1 MKKLLSSLLALALG
15 LSLAVLP
22 ASALE
27 LDQARELLAVHYVD
41 GVPPEVLELPS
52 LDAILKAIDDPY
64 TFYMTP
70 EQYDAFNQSVNGQ
83 TVVGIGATVETAYN
97 GGYRVMSVLPNSP
110 AQEAGIR
117 PGDIITAA
125 NGTAMSPEVDPRIPV
140 SGQEGTSVTLTINRN
155 GQTLELTLTR
165 RAVPIPIVTY
175 EQRDGAGVIDCIS
188 FGSTTASSVQ
198 EAILSMDGDT
208 SVWIMDL
215 RSNPGGDSRST
226 AASVSLFTGG
236 GIMLYFRDGAGHY
249 NYTYTL
255 PDFPDMTDKPVIV
268 LTSEHSASGSEL
280 FAGGIRT
287 YDAGIALGQ
296 RTFGKGT
303 AQIVF
308 EERNCPY
315 MKNGEAMK
323 ITAYRFF
330 APDGATNHVT
340 GVLPT
345 LLISPENTDKAA
357 MLLTHPEPRRLDG
370 YWKLVLSGQTFYLKS
385 SDAREEENQA
395 AFTELLEALPLS
407 AALYKGSGAATW
419 TLVSP
424 EQAASELGLSFTPR
438 TFTDTED
445 SQFTREIDILAT
457 YHILKGFGD
466 GTFRP
471 GETISRAQF
480 CAMAASALGLPASAG
495 KPGRFSDVPDSAWY
509 AGAVNAMANMGFV
522 SGSGGTFRPGQAITY
537 QEMTSILSRVA
548 AWVSMDGY
556 NLDGLLLTPEEV
568 EKYSDFAP
576 WAQAPARNLDELN
589 ALAGDLAPTD
599 PGTREIAAAMLC
611 RLMERTHLIWN

>member
-97 GGYRVMSVLPNSP
+97 GGYRVMSVLPDSP

-125 NGTAMSPEVDPRIPV
+125 DGTAMSPEVDPRIPV

-445 SQFTREIDILAT
+445 SQFAREIDILST

-556 NLDGLLLTPEEV
+556 DLDGLLLTPEEV

>member
-52 LDAILKAIDDPY
+52 LDAILEAIGDPY

-70 EQYDAFNQSVNGQ
+70 EQYQSFNQSVNGQ
-83 TVVGIGATVETAYN
+83 TVVGIGATVETAYD

>member
-27 LDQARELLAVHYVD
+27 LDQARELLAIHYVD

-97 GGYRVMSVLPNSP
+97 GGYRVMSVLPDSP

-125 NGTAMSPEVDPRIPV
+125 DGTAMSPEVDPRIPV
-140 SGQEGTSVTLTINRN
+140 SGLEGTSVTLTINRN

-445 SQFTREIDILAT
+445 SQFAREIDILST

-556 NLDGLLLTPEEV
+556 DLDGLLLTPEEV

>member
-70 EQYDAFNQSVNGQ
+70 EQYNAFDQSVNGQ

-97 GGYRVMSVLPNSP
+97 GGYRVMSVLPDSP

-125 NGTAMSPEVDPRIPV
+125 DGTAMSPEVDPRIPV

-445 SQFTREIDILAT
+445 SQFAREIDILAT